1 MKANHQHKT
10 NSGPNYSRIA
20 GSVILFAAI
29 FLALSQA
36 WAITL
41 SNTGYFGAPDA
52 IKRSFSSSSIE
63 AGSDV
68 TVTLTISPGNNHTFY
83 AIDEIIPSG
92 WTVKDAGT
100 GSTAYA
106 GHIRWVLIQD
116 ASRTTYTYVLTSP
129 ASAGKGTFYGI
140 YMFEGHT
147 TEQTIKGQHMVT
159 VR

>member
-68 TVTLTISPGNNHTFY
+68 TVTLTTSPG
-83 AIDEIIPSG
+83 
-92 WTVKDAGT
+92 
-100 GSTAYA
+100 
-106 GHIRWVLIQD
+106 
-116 ASRTTYTYVLTSP
+116 
-129 ASAGKGTFYGI
+129 SAGKGTFYGI

-147 TEQTIKGQHMVT
+147 TEQTIKGQHIVT